1 MHCSARVVGFHA
13 LSRAKSC
20 IQTPNRPRNPAYI
33 YIYMRVYIQT
43 SVSISNVL
51 AMGTV
56 TGSHVRATISDLECR
71 AIEAVIVRIGYL

>member
-1 MHCSARVVGFHA
+1 MRFLGQNLASKPQPYKHEVTIPTQESSIH
-13 LSRAKSC
+13 
-20 IQTPNRPRNPAYI
+20 T

>member
-1 MHCSARVVGFHA
+1 MRFLGQNLASKPQTDPG
-13 LSRAKSC
+13 
-20 IQTPNRPRNPAYI
+20 IQHTHIYI
-33 YIYMRVYIQT
+33 YIYLRVYIQT